1 MNRKC
6 SPLKEFYTLNYAEK
20 QINFTQTDL
29 RRTLHWIPNL
39 LYDGKGK
46 PLTFSFYNNDISKNL
61 QIVVQGITQE
71 GKLIYLS
78 KLLQ

>member
-20 QINFTQTDL
+20 QVNFTQTDL

-39 LYDGKGK
+39 LYNGKGK
-46 PLTFSFYNNDISKNL
+46 QLTFSFYNNDISKNL
-61 QIVVQGITQE
+61 QVVVQGITQE